1 MFTHPVAVVVP
12 VVPVDEH
19 LLPLPLLPLTPVAA
33 AAAAS
38 SSPTPV
44 ALFPLRLSFSP
55 LGRGR
60 RVLRRGGGGHAR
72 RRDASLAT
80 AAAARFVLELKRE
93 GNSAGQSGEK
103 ETKPSPPT

>member
-19 LLPLPLLPLTPVAA
+19 LLPLPLLPLPPLAA
-33 AAAAS
+33 AAAAA
-38 SSPTPV
+38 TPV

-72 RRDASLAT
+72 RRDASLP
-80 AAAARFVLELKRE
+80 AAAAAAWFVLELKRE
-93 GNSAGQSGEK
+93 GNSAGRGGEM

>member
-19 LLPLPLLPLTPVAA
+19 LLPLPLLPLPPLAA
-33 AAAAS
+33 AA
-38 SSPTPV
+38 TPV

-55 LGRGR
+55 LGRGW

-72 RRDASLAT
+72 RRDASLP
-80 AAAARFVLELKRE
+80 AAAWFVLELKRE
-93 GNSAGQSGEK
+93 GNSAGRGGEM